1 MLTSMYE
8 NLGFDNA
15 VSNVYTANSTA
26 ELIKSTIQEAIKLSK
41 ENSDTEDSIIKTVDY
56 NEDNS
61 EKTIA
66 DILKDYTLK
75 TSDYIKELGTN
86 RSNTTFKLTKED
98 YEKVGM
104 SGYYDAQINL
114 NYSKAITNYMKNNFK
129 NPLISSTFSI
139 SV

>member
-56 NEDNS
+56 NE
-61 EKTIA
+61 E
-66 DILKDYTLK
+66 
-75 TSDYIKELGTN
+75 
-86 RSNTTFKLTKED
+86 R
-98 YEKVGM
+98 
-104 SGYYDAQINL
+104 NL
-114 NYSKAITNYMKNNFK
+114 
-129 NPLISSTFSI
+129 
-139 SV
+139 